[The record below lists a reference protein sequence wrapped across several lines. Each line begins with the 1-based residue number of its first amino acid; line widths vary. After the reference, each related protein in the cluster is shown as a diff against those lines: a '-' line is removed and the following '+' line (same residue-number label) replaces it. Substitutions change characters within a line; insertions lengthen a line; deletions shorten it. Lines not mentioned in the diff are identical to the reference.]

1 MIAIEADF
9 NHLDG
14 KGRLLL
20 ADLMVHKETP
30 FDEIARSTERILFV
44 DSGEFVEGRI
54 VEDEERGWVGEA
66 DWDTQ
71 DALHAYPAN
80 RPVLMPIAG

>member
-14 KGRLLL
+14 HGRLIL
-20 ADLMVHKETP
+20 ADLTIHETTP
-30 FDEIARSTERILFV
+30 FAEIAESADRILFV
-44 DSGEFVEGRI
+44 DCGEFVEGRI
-54 VEDEERGWVGEA
+54 VADDKRGWVGEA

-71 DALHAYPAN
+71 DTLIAYPAN
-80 RPVLMPIAG
+80 RPVLAPVAG